1 MLHSKSCHSFLQND
15 TPPSSITMINNQNI
29 RPSDFLKHVMLI
41 RADGLLL
48 MCLGI
53 RGNDKV
59 GLKCGLK
66 FRGDEKKLIKQHR
79 VNSLFPRHP
88 SLVNKVISLSGR
100 TTVLINQ
107 HNDQLPVGLLAHLVE
122 YYTGIAKV
130 MGLNPVQAWI
140 FQALFSLQLK

>member
-1 MLHSKSCHSFLQND
+1 MLHSKSCHYLLQND
-15 TPPSSITMINNQNI
+15 TPPGSITMINNQNM

-53 RGNDKV
+53 RGNDRV

-66 FRGDEKKLIKQHR
+66 FRGDEKILIKQHR
-79 VNSLFPRHP
+79 VISLFPRHP
-88 SLVNKVISLSGR
+88 SLVNKAISMSGR

-107 HNDQLPVGLLAHLVE
+107 HNDKLPVGLLANFVE
-122 YYTGIAKV
+122 YCTGIAKV
-130 MGLNPVQAWI
+130 RV
-140 FQALFSLQLK
+140 